1 MMDYY
6 GTEKELLGASMKRT
20 QKSEPRTETKVKMLT
35 ITRPA
40 FLAIVNKAIKTPST
54 KPAPRSA

>member
-1 MMDYY
+1 
-6 GTEKELLGASMKRT
+6 
-20 QKSEPRTETKVKMLT
+20 MLT

-54 KPAPRSA
+54 KPAPRSAWTANYPDPADWTESNTHPSRFASISRSHCG